1 MNRTQF
7 EIMTYLNGHPDTPIS
22 RIAADLKLNICTT
35 QRNMRELMAASLV
48 HISSYHPRMHGS
60 GKVPPAYTAGPG
72 ENATKR
78 KPKREQT
85 QKRKNDHLRDNR
97 RLESIKKRADGSVFG
112 LMVAQMA
119 VEKRV

>member
-7 EIMTYLNGHPDTPIS
+7 EILTYLQAHPDTPIS
-22 RIAADLKLNICTT
+22 KISADLKLNICTT

-78 KPKREQT
+78 KPKHET
-85 QKRKNDHLRDNR
+85 QHKRKIEQQREKR
-97 RLESIKKRADGSVFG
+97 RLASIAKRADGSVFG
-112 LMVAQMA
+112 LMVAQMT